1 MFDDRRNYGE
11 RRNRITRDNTPL
23 AGCRRHSGER
33 RHLLRQYHPQP
44 WWLQANYVEEL
55 QPPVLAHQFLRK
67 QHRSR
72 IETNLNGFR
81 ASAPEKTSSN

>member
-11 RRNRITRDNTPL
+11 RRNRIARNTIPQP
-23 AGCRRHSGER
+23 GCRRHSGER

-67 QHRSR
+67 QHRAP
-72 IETNLNGFR
+72 IEANLSTLR
-81 ASAPEKTSSN
+81 ASAPEKTPTN

>member
-11 RRNRITRDNTPL
+11 RRNRIARSTVPL

-67 QHRSR
+67 QQRAS
-72 IETNLNGFR
+72 IETHLSSIR
-81 ASAPEKTSSN
+81 ASSPEKTPTH

>member
-11 RRNRITRDNTPL
+11 RRNRITRDNVPVG
-23 AGCRRHSGER
+23 GCRRNSGER

-55 QPPVLAHQFLRK
+55 QPPVLAHQLRK
-67 QHRSR
+67 QKSD
-72 IETNLNGFR
+72 
-81 ASAPEKTSSN
+81 

>member
-1 MFDDRRNYGE
+1 MFEDRRRYSE
-11 RRNRITRDNTPL
+11 RRNRIAQDQTPL

-55 QPPVLAHQFLRK
+55 QPPVLAQSS
-67 QHRSR
+67 QPQGRSR
-72 IETNLNGFR
+72 TAQIAAVHGAN
-81 ASAPEKTSSN
+81 SAQ